1 MKPSAGS
8 GDDAGSVPLRAEA
21 GQPSPATP
29 QRYGWPIALTALLTL
44 TALMLALYWPGV
56 VKLVNIWL
64 NSQTFAH
71 GMLIVPLSLY
81 LVWTRRSELA
91 LLQPRPS
98 GWGLPLLVLLGLAW
112 FAARIVDIT
121 TIQTF
126 VVVALL
132 PVLTLTVLG
141 TAVARALL
149 FPLCFLFFA
158 WPAGNF
164 LVPILQDYTA
174 WFSVLMLKLSG
185 VPVYLEGRF
194 ISIPNGNFVVAD
206 VCSGIRYL
214 IASVAMGS
222 IYAYLMYRSPWR
234 RLAFVCLAI
243 LFPIIANGLRAYGII
258 MIAHWSNME
267 YAVGVDHLIYGWVF
281 FLLVMLLLFW
291 IGGWFR
297 EPRAQLT
304 VPRSEVVSASLPGSP
319 MLVAVLVAAAAA
331 LALGPVGDGW
341 MAQRTVA
348 PETELRQPLAPTVE
362 HWQGDERGLDDWRP
376 MYAEPDR
383 LVQASYR
390 RGEMNIG
397 LYLLQ
402 YRYDAQGSDLIR
414 YDNRITDDVVWRR
427 AGESVRRVALSD
439 GEERE
444 VREMVLRGWD
454 GKSRIVWYWYQVG
467 DTVTIQPAA
476 VKLLE
481 AWARLRRSDEGSL
494 LVALAIDYQLESG
507 VARAQL
513 EDFIADAGMYIGF
526 DTGEGHDGRR

>member
-1 MKPSAGS
+1 
-8 GDDAGSVPLRAEA
+8 
-21 GQPSPATP
+21 
-29 QRYGWPIALTALLTL
+29 
-44 TALMLALYWPGV
+44 
-56 VKLVNIWL
+56 
-64 NSQTFAH
+64 
-71 GMLIVPLSLY
+71 
-81 LVWTRRSELA
+81 
-91 LLQPRPS
+91 
-98 GWGLPLLVLLGLAW
+98 
-112 FAARIVDIT
+112 
-121 TIQTF
+121 
-126 VVVALL
+126 
-132 PVLTLTVLG
+132 
-141 TAVARALL
+141 
-149 FPLCFLFFA
+149 
-158 WPAGNF
+158 
-164 LVPILQDYTA
+164 
-174 WFSVLMLKLSG
+174 
-185 VPVYLEGRF
+185 
-194 ISIPNGNFVVAD
+194 
-206 VCSGIRYL
+206 
-214 IASVAMGS
+214 
-222 IYAYLMYRSPWR
+222 
-234 RLAFVCLAI
+234 
-243 LFPIIANGLRAYGII
+243 

-281 FLLVMLLLFW
+281 LPAGRAAAVW

-304 VPRSEVVSASLPGSP
+304 VPRSRWFPLVCQAVRCCRSARRCRRR
-319 MLVAVLVAAAAA
+319 
-331 LALGPVGDGW
+331 ALGPVGDGW

-348 PETELRQPLAPTVE
+348 PETGCVS
-362 HWQGDERGLDDWRP
+362 HWRRRWNTGRVTSEGWMTAADD
-376 MYAEPDR
+376 AEPDR